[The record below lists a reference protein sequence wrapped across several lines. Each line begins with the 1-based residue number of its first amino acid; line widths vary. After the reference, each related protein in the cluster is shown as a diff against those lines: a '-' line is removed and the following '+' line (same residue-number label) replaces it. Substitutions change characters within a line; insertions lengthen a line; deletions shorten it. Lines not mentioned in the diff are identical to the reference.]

1 MKNDMQNLIADFY
14 RVCLFGTKDP
24 DIEDVAKRAYRDLC
38 RTLKLNKGENG
49 ISHRDNV
56 ISEIIEPKIKEKLV
70 NSVCISQ
77 GDYDEFHHALCKE
90 IIGYYL
96 NEKSCISEFYYG
108 QAQKWV
114 NMTMK
119 YLCVIGEDK
128 CAWLKG
134 IYEYLHI
141 PIDSI
146 ILDRVINELKIES
159 VIVNNN
165 KVSLKNLRW
174 SRIEKQDTYKA
185 IQSKLRV
192 ALNEK
197 GVIPIVWEFNAW
209 NNPKE
214 NK

>member
-1 MKNDMQNLIADFY
+1 MNKNDIQNLIADFY

-24 DIEDVAKRAYRDLC
+24 DIEDAAKRAYIDLC
-38 RTLKLNKGENG
+38 RTIWDTTEDIRAKAKEESLNFISSQIEGLKN
-49 ISHRDNV
+49 DN
-56 ISEIIEPKIKEKLV
+56 I
-70 NSVCISQ
+70 
-77 GDYDEFHHALCKE
+77 DFDEFHDTLCCGIIE
-90 IIGYYL
+90 IYNNNHID
-96 NEKSCISEFYYG
+96 FYYG

-119 YLCVIGEDK
+119 YLCVIGEEK
-128 CAWLKG
+128 YPWLKG

-174 SRIEKQDTYKA
+174 SRIKEQDTYKA

-197 GVIPIVWEFNAW
+197 GEIPIVWEFKAW